1 MNVQNLKDQA
11 AQALNA
17 SKAAAAQS
25 LSDAKQAAMDEIA
38 KLKGDASSSKPADL
52 LNKLKDGEL
61 LDELKGKAGDV
72 LNVIADK
79 ASGLADKLGK

>member
-79 ASGLADKLGK
+79 ASGLAYKLGK